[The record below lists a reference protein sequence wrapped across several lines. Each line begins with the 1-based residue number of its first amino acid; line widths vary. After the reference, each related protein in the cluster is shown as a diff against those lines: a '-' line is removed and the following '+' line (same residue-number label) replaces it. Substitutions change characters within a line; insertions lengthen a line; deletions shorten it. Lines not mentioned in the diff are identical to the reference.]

1 MIKLLKDIVTGILVL
16 CALLVTAA
24 LVRREFF
31 PPPVPGSEP
40 RDVEG
45 WEQLTEAGQ
54 WLGSRGAPVTVVE
67 FADFQCPFCSIAADN
82 LRELRVRY
90 GDQVAVVYR
99 HYPISAIHPYA
110 WDAAVAAECASV
122 QGKFEEF
129 HDILYRDQQSIG
141 AKSWTDYA
149 VAVGV
154 PSSSAFNECLATE
167 EPRERVEKD
176 YRAARWSRLDSTPS
190 VIINGVLLPGT
201 PSLATLEA
209 HVEAALAERPTGK

>member
-1 MIKLLKDIVTGILVL
+1 MINLLKNIVTATLVL

-31 PPPVPGSEP
+31 PPPAPGSEP
-40 RDVEG
+40 RDVEA

-54 WLGSRGAPVTVVE
+54 WLGAKGAPVTVVE

-82 LRELRVRY
+82 LRELRMRY
-90 GDQVAVVYR
+90 GDQVAIVYR
-99 HYPISAIHPYA
+99 HYPISSIHPHA

-141 AKSWTDYA
+141 KRSWADYA
-149 VAVGV
+149 VAAGV
-154 PSSSAFNECLATE
+154 PSSLAFVECLDTE
-167 EPRERVEKD
+167 EPRERVRDD
-176 YRAARWSRLDSTPS
+176 YEAARGSRLDGTPS
-190 VIINGVLLPGT
+190 VIVNGVLLPGT
-201 PSLATLEA
+201 PSLMTLEA
-209 HVEAALAERPTGK
+209 HVEAALAEHPADR